1 MHINHTHDAG
11 LYLHIPFCLHKCPY
25 CDFYSICETDQKDA
39 YGKALQQEMAWR
51 RTKSLFFDSLYIG
64 GGTPSVLDSS
74 TIDKL
79 IQTACQYYSLQ
90 PDTEIT
96 IEVNPGTVTSEKLRD
111 YRKSGI
117 NRLNIGV
124 QSFQDKNLQFLGRI
138 HSAADVVK
146 VLRQARRAGFDNL
159 GLDLMYG
166 LPGQTRKQWRKDMES
181 ALAFQPEHL
190 SCYMLSFEKGT
201 PMDRDRQQG
210 IIHPL
215 PDDQVSGLFETT
227 LLYLEQHGMRQYEI
241 SNFAVRPSCRSRH
254 NQKYWSHVPYLG
266 FGPSAHSFYP
276 PSVRSWNQ
284 RSLQKYMDALQKG
297 RRFVESRE
305 TLCHEQQMMEMI
317 YLGLRTTDGLDL
329 EVFRKRFDVD
339 LQCQCE
345 FVLET
350 LYNDGYLKISGQKC
364 FLTIQGQL
372 FLDSIAIKLIEASE
386 GKCQAAETP

>member
-1 MHINHTHDAG
+1 
-11 LYLHIPFCLHKCPY
+11 
-25 CDFYSICETDQKDA
+25 
-39 YGKALQQEMAWR
+39 
-51 RTKSLFFDSLYIG
+51 
-64 GGTPSVLDSS
+64 
-74 TIDKL
+74 
-79 IQTACQYYSLQ
+79 
-90 PDTEIT
+90 
-96 IEVNPGTVTSEKLRD
+96 
-111 YRKSGI
+111 
-117 NRLNIGV
+117 
-124 QSFQDKNLQFLGRI
+124 
-138 HSAADVVK
+138 
-146 VLRQARRAGFDNL
+146 
-159 GLDLMYG
+159 
-166 LPGQTRKQWRKDMES
+166 
-181 ALAFQPEHL
+181 
-190 SCYMLSFEKGT
+190 
-201 PMDRDRQQG
+201 
-210 IIHPL
+210 
-215 PDDQVSGLFETT
+215 LFETT